1 MDWINLLL
9 ICVILAGILLW
20 LLLLLRKNPLA
31 QGARELEAELL
42 TIEALQSYATA
53 AINEFTNA
61 NLLDLGLSAEE
72 FERRRNVVA
81 ELKSSLKLCNSGSLA
96 DKTYVKSFIADLLLR
111 GEVINESTIDR
122 VLPFGDERLLTDQD
136 KFDILLHAYSLEHGM
151 QALSQLIEKYRLAEL
166 KSIIENGETESYI
179 ITAEEIRD
187 IYTLEAP
194 RLSFDDKLQIV
205 VQRIYQHYKGFGP
218 IDELRDQTID
228 GVSGGVSGLPAD
240 MQELEHEVELM
251 RSMREKGPR
260 GCDSIWIFYRGKSIR
275 LAFLGFGS
283 DLELK
288 RVCQNIYKF
297 GSPGQLSEAKAYMV
311 NEMQDGSRVV
321 VVRPPFSESWAFFV
335 RKFDLPNLSLER
347 LLASEQVKG
356 AELPMKMLDY
366 LMKGAQVTAVT
377 GEQGS
382 GKTTLLMAM
391 VKSIYG
397 TFNLRIQELAFEL
410 HLRRLYP
417 ERNTLAFRE
426 TDKISGQEGLDLQK
440 KTDGTV
446 NILGEV
452 ATDPVAAWAV
462 QMSQVASKFT
472 VFSHHAKTMK
482 DLIWSLRN
490 SLLKT
495 GTFQNERIAE
505 EQVASVIAFDVHLE
519 KERDG
524 TRYIERLTECVVLD
538 PDEQGFAELAEKLD
552 KELDEA
558 SAIKVLARA
567 NLDYY
572 RRLTGRT
579 FEARNI
585 IEFRDGMYVPVHRPT
600 SRKIELMAGNMSRQ
614 DAADF
619 RAFLDRYWGSEPA

>member
-1 MDWINLLL
+1 MDWINLWL
-9 ICVILAGILLW
+9 IVLILAGILAW
-20 LLLLLRKNPLA
+20 LLIVLRKTPS
-31 QGARELEAELL
+31 GSRSDEEELPTLEN
-42 TIEALQSYATA
+42 LQAYVTS
-53 AINEFTNA
+53 AINEFTNV
-61 NLLDLGLSAEE
+61 NLLDLGLTGEE
-72 FERRRNVVA
+72 FERRRHVVA
-81 ELKSSLKLCNSGSLA
+81 ELKSSLKACNSGSLA
-96 DKTYVKSFIADLLLR
+96 DKIYVKSFISDLLLR
-111 GEVINESTIDR
+111 GGAVNEANIDHI
-122 VLPFGDERLLTDQD
+122 LPFAQERLLTDID
-136 KFDILLHAYSLEHGM
+136 KFDILLHVYKREHGM
-151 QALSQLIEKYRLAEL
+151 QALSRLIEKYELAKL
-166 KSIIENGETESYI
+166 KSIIENGSTESYL
-179 ITAEEIRD
+179 ITPEEIRE
-187 IYTLEAP
+187 IYSRECP

-228 GVSGGVSGLPAD
+228 GVSGGVSGLPSE
-240 MQELEHEVELM
+240 MQEIDHEVELM
-251 RSMREKGPR
+251 RTMRHANAGPKS
-260 GCDSIWIFYRGKSIR
+260 CDSVWIFYRGKSIR

-283 DLELK
+283 ELELK
-288 RVCQNIYKF
+288 RVCQNIYRF
-297 GSPGQLSEAKAYMV
+297 GSPGQLSEARAYMV

-321 VVRPPFSESWAFFV
+321 VVRPPFAENWAFFV

-347 LLASEQVKG
+347 LLNADRVDG
-356 AELPMKMLDY
+356 AELPMRMLDY

-426 TDKISGQEGLDLQK
+426 TEKIGGQEGLDLQK

-472 VFSHHAKTMK
+472 VFSHHAKTLK

-505 EQVASVIAFDVHLE
+505 EQVANVIAFDVHLE
-519 KERDG
+519 KDREG
-524 TRYIERLTECVVLD
+524 TRYIERLTECVTLD
-538 PDEQGFAELAEKLD
+538 LDQELFAEMGHRLEG
-552 KELDEA
+552 EQDEM
-558 SAIKVLARA
+558 SVLKMLTRA

-572 RRLTGRT
+572 RRLTGRA
-579 FEARNI
+579 FEGKNI
-585 IEFRDGMYVPVHRPT
+585 IEFRDGAYIPVHRPT
-600 SRKIELMAGNMSRQ
+600 TATVARMAGNMSRE
-614 DAADF
+614 DAAEF
-619 RAFLDRYWGSEPA
+619 LAFLDRYWGSEPA

>member
-9 ICVILAGILLW
+9 IIAILAGILLW
-20 LLLLLRKNPLA
+20 LLLMLRKNPSVRDI
-31 QGARELEAELL
+31 REMESELL
-42 TIEALQSYATA
+42 TIEALQSYTTS

-81 ELKSSLKLCNSGSLA
+81 ELKSSLKMCSSGSLA
-96 DKTYVKSFIADLLLR
+96 DKTYVKSFITDLLLR
-111 GEVINESTIDR
+111 GNVITETTIDR
-122 VLPFGDERLLTDQD
+122 VLPFGDERRLSDQD
-136 KFDILLHAYSLEHGM
+136 KFEILLHIYKIEHGA
-151 QALSQLIEKYRLAEL
+151 QALSVLIEKYQLAEL

-179 ITAEEIRD
+179 ITSEEICE
-187 IYTLEAP
+187 IYSREAP
-194 RLSFDDKLQIV
+194 RLSFEDKLQIV
-205 VQRIYQHYKGFGP
+205 VQRLYQQYKGFGP
-218 IDELRDQTID
+218 IDEVRDQTID
-228 GVSGGVSGLPAD
+228 GVSGGVSGLPSD
-240 MQELEHEVELM
+240 MQETEHEIELM
-251 RSMREKGPR
+251 RSMREKRPR

-347 LLASEQVKG
+347 LLASDRVSG

-538 PDEQGFAELAEKLD
+538 PDEESFAELGRRLEGD
-552 KELDEA
+552 LDEA
-558 SAIKVLARA
+558 SALNILAQA
-567 NLDYY
+567 NLNYY

-585 IEFRDGMYVPVHRPT
+585 IEFRDGVYVPVHRPT
-600 SRKIELMAGNMSRQ
+600 PRKVELMAGNMSRE

-619 RAFLDRYWGSEPA
+619 RAFLDRYWGSEAT